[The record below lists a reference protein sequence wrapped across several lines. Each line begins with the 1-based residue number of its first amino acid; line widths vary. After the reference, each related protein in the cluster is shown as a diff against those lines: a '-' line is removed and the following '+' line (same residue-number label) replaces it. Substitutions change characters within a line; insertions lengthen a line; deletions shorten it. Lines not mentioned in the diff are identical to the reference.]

1 MAAEADRT
9 LNNVGER
16 VEITLYRLNDFASRF
31 EREVQIE
38 NRRARFNDGASAKR
52 FTRYNTHCY
61 LSIRRM
67 GGGNPACRNFLIMRA
82 DHFVGLRQVHPE
94 LHAVKRSSGPLKFLR
109 RLFGVNNTA
118 AGRHPLNVA
127 RLELSFVPLRVLVP
141 EAAGQ
146 HIGHCF
152 KASMWMIRSALRLS
166 RPDLH
171 WTHFV
176 EQEEWIEIR

>member
-1 MAAEADRT
+1 
-9 LNNVGER
+9 
-16 VEITLYRLNDFASRF
+16 
-31 EREVQIE
+31 
-38 NRRARFNDGASAKR
+38 
-52 FTRYNTHCY
+52 
-61 LSIRRM
+61 M

-94 LHAVKRSSGPLKFLR
+94 LHAVKCSSGLLKFLR

-127 RLELSFVPLRVLVP
+127 RLELPSVSLRVLVP

-146 HIGHCF
+146 HVGHGF
-152 KASMWMIRSALRLS
+152 KASMWMIRSAFRLS

-171 WTHFV
+171 RTHLV
-176 EQEEWIEIR
+176 EQEEWIEIG